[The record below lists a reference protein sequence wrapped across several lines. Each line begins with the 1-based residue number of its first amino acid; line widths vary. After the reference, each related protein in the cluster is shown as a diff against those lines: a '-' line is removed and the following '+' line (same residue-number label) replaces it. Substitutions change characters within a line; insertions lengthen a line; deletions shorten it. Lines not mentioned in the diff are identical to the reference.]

1 MKELKNILNQM
12 FAQKVP
18 SPILEEAHY
27 KVFETM
33 SKSEKQEVILPAK
46 EQLRTLFGK
55 EGEPFSNTIGVHPD
69 FQDLTDSETR
79 HQYICSLFLD
89 ISGSTKLGLKFPL
102 PIVRL
107 YKNAILKS
115 AIEIFQV
122 FDGHIHRLQGDA
134 VFAYFGHK
142 NMKKSD
148 AIVNALNAASLMQ
161 AYNKYTLAEFFK
173 ENGLE
178 PLRIRI
184 GIDIGDEH
192 QVLWSSYGLNQ
203 IAEVTSTSIHTDL
216 AAKLQAKAPR
226 NNILIGENVFSFMDL
241 PEEFVKIKTFIKDG
255 KQKEDKY
262 ILNDTHLKA
271 SYQMR
276 IFDWETY
283 LGSFSFLPKEQK
295 TRFKSP
301 GDFEI
306 IAQVSED
313 LKIINLLKSNSRAI
327 QKEAGLGFK
336 LILKGELKQ
345 LKLGRIEWK
354 VINRGKEAI
363 ELENRLTF
371 DMEEFKNKF
380 TCEQYTA
387 YNGHHYMQCT
397 IYDSYGTLI
406 GQDRFGIYVN
416 DEKNA
421 LKDIGVYEKS
431 EVGS

>member
-1 MKELKNILNQM
+1 M
-12 FAQKVP
+12 FAQKIP
-18 SPILEEAHY
+18 ISILEKSHHEF
-27 KVFETM
+27 FETK
-33 SKSEKQEVILPAK
+33 SKNGNLEVTLPAK
-46 EQLRTLFGK
+46 EQLRNLFGK
-55 EGEPFSNTIGVHPD
+55 EGEPFSNIIGAHPD
-69 FQDLTDSETR
+69 FKDLTDSETR
-79 HQYICSLFLD
+79 NQYICSLFLD

-102 PIVRL
+102 STVRL

-142 NMKKSD
+142 SMKKSD

-226 NNILIGENVFSFMDL
+226 NKIMIGENVFSFMDL
-241 PEEFVKIKTFIKDG
+241 PEEFVKIKTTIKDG
-255 KQKEDKY
+255 EQKEDKY

-271 SYQMR
+271 YYQMR

-283 LGSFSFLPKEQK
+283 LSSFSFLPKEQK

-301 GDFEI
+301 EDFEI

-313 LKIINLLKSNSRAI
+313 LKIINPLKSNSRAI

-354 VINRGKEAI
+354 VINRGKQAI
-363 ELENRLTF
+363 ELESGLTF

-397 IYDSYGTLI
+397 IYDSYGTVI